1 MLKSESIQSDCPPLQ
16 VHDWPPVATFDE
28 LPADLR
34 DFLAATADE
43 KQARMSALRG
53 DYEAHGGMLNK
64 FLGIIYAYVYSY
76 KDSPCYLRS
85 DPKLE
90 VELLKAKIVLEEEL
104 IHAWLPPNP
113 IPVIDSQEALVSYLQ
128 NFVVSNPG
136 VYHEFW
142 DYIRNSASKEAMA
155 EFLRLV
161 LCRNEVVDDE
171 CALLVCGLQGNMKK
185 VMTSNLWDE
194 CGNGALTRFHTYW
207 LRRMLEQT
215 NDWESLPAYR
225 RANKKP
231 WASGILSNVFNV
243 LLTRPGYK
251 LRAYGFFVTTES
263 WVEPHFV
270 RILDGLKRVGLDH
283 EDIAVYFLAHITIDP
298 QHSRELLDAV
308 LYQTPRLTANEI
320 SEILHGAHHAMA
332 AALCQYRSV
341 MAYLRSIDAQVTM
354 RKGA

>member
-1 MLKSESIQSDCPPLQ
+1 MLKTVSIQTDCPALQ
-16 VHDWPPVATFDE
+16 SRDWPPVHEFDG
-28 LPADLR
+28 LPPEFSA
-34 DFLAATADE
+34 FLALDPSA
-43 KQARMSALRG
+43 KQAYLTSLRG
-53 DYEAHGGMLNK
+53 DYEVHGGFLNK
-64 FLGIIYAYVYSY
+64 ALGIIYAYVYSY
-76 KDSPCYLRS
+76 KDSPSYLVS
-85 DPKLE
+85 SPELE
-90 VELLKAKIVLEEEL
+90 VALQSAKIVLEEEL
-104 IHAWLPPNP
+104 IHAWMPANP
-113 IPVIDSQEALVSYLQ
+113 IPDLQTQEELVDYLRD
-128 NFVVSNPG
+128 FVVSNPG
-136 VYHEFW
+136 VYHAFW
-142 DYIRNSASKEAMA
+142 DYIREEASPAAMA

-215 NDWESLPAYR
+215 DDWEALPAYR
-225 RANKKP
+225 ANNQKP
-231 WASGILSNVFNV
+231 WSSGILSNVFNV

-270 RILDGLKRVGLDH
+270 RILDGLTRTGLDH

-298 QHSRELLDAV
+298 QHSQELLDAL
-308 LYQTPRLTANEI
+308 LYQTPRLTPLEVR
-320 SEILHGAHHAMA
+320 EILHGAHHAMA

-341 MAYLRSIDAQVTM
+341 MEYLRSVDARQQLQQ
-354 RKGA
+354 AA

>member
-1 MLKSESIQSDCPPLQ
+1 MFKSETIQSDCPPLQ
-16 VHDWPPVATFDE
+16 IHDWPPVATFKE
-28 LPADLR
+28 LPADLCH
-34 DFLAATADE
+34 FLAADTNE
-43 KQARMSALRG
+43 KKTHMVTLRG
-53 DYEAHGGMLNK
+53 DYEAHGSFLNK
-64 FLGIIYAYVYSY
+64 CLGIIYGYVYSY

-85 DPKLE
+85 DPDLE
-90 VELLKAKIVLEEEL
+90 TELLKSKIVLEEEL
-104 IHAWLPPNP
+104 IHVWLPENP
-113 IPVIDSQEALVSYLQ
+113 IPTINTQEELVEYLKT
-128 NFVVSNPG
+128 FIVSNPG

-142 DYIRNSASKEAMA
+142 DYIRHSASKEAMS

-194 CGNGALTRFHTYW
+194 CGNGSLSRFHTYW

-215 NDWESLPAYR
+215 NDWEALPAYR
-225 RANKKP
+225 DDNKKP
-231 WASGILSNVFNV
+231 WSSGILSNVFNV

-270 RILDGLKRVGLDH
+270 RILDGLARVGLDH
-283 EDIAVYFLAHITIDP
+283 EDIAVYFLAHTTIDP
-298 QHSRELLDAV
+298 QHSQELLDAM
-308 LYQTPRLTANEI
+308 LYQTPRLNPTEI
-320 SEILHGAHHAMA
+320 AEILHGAHHAMA

-341 MAYLRSIDAQVTM
+341 MEYLRSIDARVAI
-354 RKGA
+354 KKAA